1 MKLISDFFEN
11 AFELKFKELNILV
24 IENKQFF
31 RKLIYDLKGSV
42 SGNESYFKIIENL
55 EEKDLSKMSAF
66 ITDVF
71 DININ
76 ESKIINK
83 IYNILIEE
91 SNGSELYNQKIKFEK
106 EINKFIEELIFR
118 FDYDLTYDHID
129 YKNIFKGVNIHIEDD
144 FQGLMEKLLEY
155 IDISYKLLDK
165 KIFFI
170 LNLNCYFNPNELEE
184 LKRYLCYNN
193 VVVVLLQN
201 RLDSE
206 IQKSENIK
214 IIDSDL
220 DDI

>member
-24 IENKQFF
+24 IENKQFY
-31 RKLIYDLKGSV
+31 RKLIHALKESV

-91 SNGSELYNQKIKFEK
+91 SNGSELYDQKIKFEN

-129 YKNIFKGVNIHIEDD
+129 YKNIFKGVNLHMEDD

-165 KIFFI
+165 KIFFV
-170 LNLNCYFNPNELEE
+170 LNLNCYFNSDELEE
-184 LKRYLCYNN
+184 LRRYLCYNN

-201 RLDSE
+201 RLDLE

-214 IIDSDL
+214 IIDLDL

>member
-11 AFELKFKELNILV
+11 AFELKFTELNILV

-31 RKLIYDLKGSV
+31 RRLIYDLKESV

-71 DININ
+71 DMNIN

-83 IYNILIEE
+83 IYNLLIEE
-91 SNGSELYNQKIKFEK
+91 SNGSELYDQKIKFEN
-106 EINKFIEELIFR
+106 EINKFIEELIFK
-118 FDYDLTYDHID
+118 FDYNLTYDHID
-129 YKNIFKGVNIHIEDD
+129 YKNIFKGVNLHIEED
-144 FQGLMEKLLEY
+144 FQVLMENLLEY
-155 IDISYKLLDK
+155 IDISYKLLNK

-170 LNLNCYFNPNELEE
+170 LNLNCYFDSNELEE

-201 RLDSE
+201 RLDLE
-206 IQKSENIK
+206 IQKFENIK

>member
-31 RKLIYDLKGSV
+31 RRLIYDLKESV

-129 YKNIFKGVNIHIEDD
+129 YKNIFKGVNLHIEDD

-165 KIFFI
+165 KIFFV
-170 LNLNCYFNPNELEE
+170 LNLNCYFNSNELEE
-184 LKRYLCYNN
+184 LERYLCYNN

-201 RLDSE
+201 RLDLE

>member
-1 MKLISDFFEN
+1 MKLISDFFGN
-11 AFELKFKELNILV
+11 SFELKFKELNILV
-24 IENKQFF
+24 IENKQFY
-31 RKLIYDLKGSV
+31 RKLIHALKESV

-91 SNGSELYNQKIKFEK
+91 SNGSELYDQKIKFED

-118 FDYDLTYDHID
+118 FDYDLTYDRID
-129 YKNIFKGVNIHIEDD
+129 YKNIFKGVNLHMEDD

-165 KIFFI
+165 KIFFV
-170 LNLNCYFNPNELEE
+170 LNLNCYFNSNELEE

-201 RLDSE
+201 RLDLE

>member
-11 AFELKFKELNILV
+11 SFELKFKELNILV

-31 RKLIYDLKGSV
+31 RKLIYDLKESV

-129 YKNIFKGVNIHIEDD
+129 YKNIFKGVNIHIEDN

>member
-31 RKLIYDLKGSV
+31 RRLIYDLKESV

-55 EEKDLSKMSAF
+55 EEKDLSKMSVF

-91 SNGSELYNQKIKFEK
+91 SNGSELYDQKIKFEK

-129 YKNIFKGVNIHIEDD
+129 YKNIFKGVNLHIEDN

-170 LNLNCYFNPNELEE
+170 LNLNCYFNSDELEE

>member
-11 AFELKFKELNILV
+11 AFELKCTELNILV

-31 RKLIYDLKGSV
+31 RRLIYDLKESV

-83 IYNILIEE
+83 IYNLLIEE
-91 SNGSELYNQKIKFEK
+91 SNGSELYDQKIKFEN
-106 EINKFIEELIFR
+106 EINKFIEELIFK
-118 FDYDLTYDHID
+118 FDYDLTYDNID
-129 YKNIFKGVNIHIEDD
+129 YKNIFKGVNLHMEDN
-144 FQGLMEKLLEY
+144 FQGLMGKLLEY

-170 LNLNCYFNPNELEE
+170 LNLNCYFNSNELEE

-201 RLDSE
+201 RLDLE

>member
-11 AFELKFKELNILV
+11 AFELKFTELNILV

-31 RKLIYDLKGSV
+31 RRLIYDLKESV

-55 EEKDLSKMSAF
+55 EEKDLSKVSAF

-83 IYNILIEE
+83 IYNLLIEE
-91 SNGSELYNQKIKFEK
+91 SNGSELYDQKIKFEN
-106 EINKFIEELIFR
+106 EINKFIEELIFKL
-118 FDYDLTYDHID
+118 DYDLTYDHID
-129 YKNIFKGVNIHIEDD
+129 YNNIFKGVNLHTEDN

-170 LNLNCYFNPNELEE
+170 LNLNCYFNSNELEE

-201 RLDSE
+201 RLDLE

>member
-11 AFELKFKELNILV
+11 SFELKFKELNILV
-24 IENKQFF
+24 IENKQFY
-31 RKLIYDLKGSV
+31 RKLIHALKESV

-91 SNGSELYNQKIKFEK
+91 SNGSELYDQKIKFED

-118 FDYDLTYDHID
+118 FDYDLTYDRID
-129 YKNIFKGVNIHIEDD
+129 YKNIFKGVNLHMEDN

-165 KIFFI
+165 KIFFV
-170 LNLNCYFNPNELEE
+170 LNLNCYFNSNELEE

-201 RLDSE
+201 RLDLE

>member
-31 RKLIYDLKGSV
+31 RRLIYDLKKSV
-42 SGNESYFKIIENL
+42 SGNESCFKIIENL
-55 EEKDLSKMSAF
+55 EEKDLSKISAF

-76 ESKIINK
+76 ESKIINR
-83 IYNILIEE
+83 IYNLLIEE
-91 SNGSELYNQKIKFEK
+91 SNGSELYDQKIKFEN
-106 EINKFIEELIFR
+106 EINKFIEELIFK
-118 FDYDLTYDHID
+118 FDYNLTYDHID
-129 YKNIFKGVNIHIEDD
+129 YKNIFKGVNLHIEDN
-144 FQGLMEKLLEY
+144 FQGLMENLLEY

-170 LNLNCYFNPNELEE
+170 LNLNCYFNSYELEE

-201 RLDSE
+201 RLDLE
-206 IQKSENIK
+206 ILKSENIK
-214 IIDSDL
+214 IIDL

>member
-11 AFELKFKELNILV
+11 AFELKFTELNILV
-24 IENKQFF
+24 IENKQFY
-31 RKLIYDLKGSV
+31 RKLIHALKESV
-42 SGNESYFKIIENL
+42 SGNESCFKIIENL

-76 ESKIINK
+76 ESKIINR
-83 IYNILIEE
+83 IYNLLIEE
-91 SNGSELYNQKIKFEK
+91 SNGSELYDQKIKFEN
-106 EINKFIEELIFR
+106 EINKFIEELIFK
-118 FDYDLTYDHID
+118 FDYDITYDHID
-129 YKNIFKGVNIHIEDD
+129 YKNIFKGVNLHIEDN
-144 FQGLMEKLLEY
+144 FQGLMENLLEY
-155 IDISYKLLDK
+155 IDISYKLLNK

-170 LNLNCYFNPNELEE
+170 LNLNCYFNSNELEE

-201 RLDSE
+201 RLDLE

>member
-11 AFELKFKELNILV
+11 SFELKFKELNILV
-24 IENKQFF
+24 IENKQFY
-31 RKLIYDLKGSV
+31 RKLIHALKESV

-91 SNGSELYNQKIKFEK
+91 SNGSELYDQKIKFED

-118 FDYDLTYDHID
+118 FDYDLTYDRID
-129 YKNIFKGVNIHIEDD
+129 YKNIFKGVNLHMEDD

-165 KIFFI
+165 KIFFV
-170 LNLNCYFNPNELEE
+170 LNLNCYFNSNELEE

-201 RLDSE
+201 RLDLE

>member
-31 RKLIYDLKGSV
+31 RKLIYDLKESV

-129 YKNIFKGVNIHIEDD
+129 YKNIFKGVNIHIEDN